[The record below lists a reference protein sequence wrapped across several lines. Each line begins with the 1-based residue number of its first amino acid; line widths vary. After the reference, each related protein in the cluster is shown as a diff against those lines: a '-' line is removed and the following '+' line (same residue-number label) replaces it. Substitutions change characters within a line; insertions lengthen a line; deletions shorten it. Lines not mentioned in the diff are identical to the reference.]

1 MSKKSKRQTSA
12 APMAAVPAA
21 PAPTFG
27 GLQRKGETAEFN
39 PDYTNVKH
47 DLKRIGILAGSIF
60 TVLIALSFLM
70 PYIMPYLEPFF
81 TK

>member
-12 APMAAVPAA
+12 APKAAAPTTTA

-39 PDYTNVKH
+39 PDYTHVKS
-47 DLKRIGILAGSIF
+47 DLKRIAILAGSIF
-60 TVLIALSFLM
+60 AVLIALSFF
-70 PYIMPYLEPFF
+70 I
-81 TK
+81 K

>member
-12 APMAAVPAA
+12 APKAITPAA

-27 GLQRKGETAEFN
+27 GLQRRGETLEFN
-39 PDYTNVKH
+39 PDYTHVKN

-60 TVLIALSFLM
+60 VVLIALSFF
-70 PYIMPYLEPFF
+70 I
-81 TK
+81 K